1 MMMRTLLSLLALPLL
16 VACSAPPVA
25 HYAAEQ
31 PRLDLAAYF
40 TGTVDAWGMFQQRSG
55 EVVKRFTVE
64 ITGRRDGDRLI
75 LDERF
80 RYSDGSTDRRVWTL
94 TQDTGGRWRGTAG
107 DVVGEARGELA
118 GNALNWRY
126 TLKLPVDGTTYE
138 VQLDDWMFLM
148 DERTLINRARMSKFG
163 FDVGEVTLFF
173 RKRQP

>member
-1 MMMRTLLSLLALPLL
+1 MMRKLFSLIALPFA
-16 VACSAPPVA
+16 VGCSAPSVTR
-25 HYAAEQ
+25 YAAEQ
-31 PRLDLAAYF
+31 PKLDLAAYF
-40 TGTVDAWGMFQQRSG
+40 TGTVDAWGMFQKRNG

-80 RYSDGSTDRRVWTL
+80 HYHDGSTDRRVWTL
-94 TQDTGGRWRGTAG
+94 TRQADGRWRGTAG

-126 TLKLPVDGTTYE
+126 TLKLPVDGKVYE
-138 VQLDDWMFLM
+138 VQLDDWMFLV
-148 DERTLINRARMSKFG
+148 DEHTLINRASMRKFG
-163 FDVGEVTLFF
+163 FEVGEVTLFF